1 VDPVT
6 PFEWGRLL
14 WGVQPALFFLE
25 IAFRVA
31 AIYVF
36 AVVVIRYMGKRGR
49 QQMSSFEYV
58 LIIALGSA
66 TGDSLFYPDVP
77 ILYAW
82 LIILMMVLLDRGLA
96 AWEARSER
104 LNYFLMG
111 KPRMVIQDGSIVEG
125 SLERESINKN
135 ELLALIREQKI
146 ADLEEIGYAFF
157 ETTGRLGVIKQ
168 GDYDNARKST
178 FPEETAD

>member
-1 VDPVT
+1 MDEVT

-14 WGVQPALFFLE
+14 WGIQPPLYFLE
-25 IAFRVA
+25 IVFRIV

-36 AVVVIRYMGKRGR
+36 AVVVLRFMGKRGR

-82 LIILMMVLLDRGLA
+82 LIILVMVLLDRALA
-96 AWEARSER
+96 QWQTRSSQVNEFLEGRPRLMVKDGEIEER
-104 LNYFLMG
+104 SLTKEGINRAELMA
-111 KPRMVIQDGSIVEG
+111 
-125 SLERESINKN
+125 
-135 ELLALIREQKI
+135 LLREQQV
-146 ADLEEIGYAFF
+146 ADLADVGDAFL
-157 ETTGRLGVIKQ
+157 EPTGRLGVIKR
-168 GDYDNARKST
+168 GDYEQAERST
-178 FPEETAD
+178 YPERLAE